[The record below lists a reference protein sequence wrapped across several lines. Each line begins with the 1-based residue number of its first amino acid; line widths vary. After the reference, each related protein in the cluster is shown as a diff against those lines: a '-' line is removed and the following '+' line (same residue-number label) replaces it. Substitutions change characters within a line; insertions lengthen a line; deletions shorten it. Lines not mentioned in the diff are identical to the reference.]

1 MLHWIR
7 TAAAGRAALIPV
19 LVLWL
24 LTVGSPVQA
33 EDRLV
38 RLAVPQALVFIIFV
52 PDSRRS
58 HDAPT
63 GLFDRLRD
71 LGFDVGPEEAVLVAT
86 VERVAK
92 PGTRVTT
99 FAG

>member
-1 MLHWIR
+1 MVRLSFLYPIRPERAALNFTGVRAALSFAGVPALLHWIR

-38 RLAVPQALVFIIFV
+38 RLAVPQALVE
-52 PDSRRS
+52 
-58 HDAPT
+58 T
-63 GLFDRLRD
+63 GFLKHLLPLKKRN
-71 LGFDVGPEEAVLVAT
+71 ESIEI
-86 VERVAK
+86 
-92 PGTRVTT
+92 
-99 FAG
+99 